1 MYRIIEEAEYQLL
14 TRGDFMTVTIKDVA
28 RVANCSYA
36 TVSRALNNK
45 PGINAQTRQRI
56 IDVAGQLGY
65 QPNAIARGLV
75 MQRTHTI
82 GLVIPDIVN
91 PFFPEIARGVEDV
104 ASEQGYTVFLCNTN
118 WDQVKENVYLKALQE
133 KRVDGIIIKPSSD
146 LSSLDGTDHAYLNEI
161 NLPIVIFSGQSSTGD
176 HSYIEIDNHRGGFLA
191 TKHLIEAGY
200 RRIAFVGGRESS
212 HSNSERL
219 KGYRTALASYEIPID
234 ESLITNHDFY
244 SESGYALMESLLKL
258 PHPPDAV
265 FTGNDII
272 ALGVLECLQKK
283 GIRVPDDFGVVGF
296 DNIIFSGYPQIQL
309 TTISQ
314 PKYLM
319 GKLAAEVLLNEIN
332 GLSTRGVRKTILDPE
347 LIVRR
352 TTRKLTFPYSVRE
365 KSR

>member
-1 MYRIIEEAEYQLL
+1 MQVRGEY
-14 TRGDFMTVTIKDVA
+14 MTITIKDIA

-45 PGINAQTRQRI
+45 PGINSQTRLRI
-56 IDVAGQLGY
+56 IEVAGQLGY

-104 ASEQGYTVFLCNTN
+104 ASDHGYTVFLCNAN
-118 WDQVKENVYLKALQE
+118 WDQAKENVYLKALQE
-133 KRVDGIIIKPSSD
+133 KRVDGIIVKPSSD
-146 LSSLDGTDHAYLNEI
+146 LSSLDSAGHTYLNKI
-161 NLPIVIFSGQSSTGD
+161 NLPIVIFSSQSSTGD
-176 HSYIEIDNHRGGFLA
+176 HSYIEIDNRRGGFIA

-200 RRIAFVGGRESS
+200 RRIAFIGGRESS

-219 KGYRTALASYEIPID
+219 KGYRSALSSYEMSVD
-234 ESLITNHDFY
+234 ETLIANHDFY
-244 SESGYALMESLLKL
+244 SESGYALMDSLLAL
-258 PHPPDAV
+258 PNPPDAV

-272 ALGVLECLQKK
+272 ALGVLECLQTK
-283 GIRVPDDFGVVGF
+283 GIHIPSDFGVVGF

-309 TTISQ
+309 TTVSQ

-319 GKLAAEVLLNEIN
+319 GKMAAEVLLNEIN
-332 GLSTRGVRKTILDPE
+332 GISTREVRKIILEPE
-347 LIVRR
+347 LIIRK
-352 TTRKLTFPYSVRE
+352 TTRKLHFPYTIRE

>member
-1 MYRIIEEAEYQLL
+1 
-14 TRGDFMTVTIKDVA
+14 MTVTIKDIA

-56 IDVAGQLGY
+56 IDAASQLGY

-75 MQRTHTI
+75 TQRTHTL

-104 ASEQGYTVFLCNTN
+104 ASDQGYTVFLCNTN
-118 WDQVKENVYLKALQE
+118 WDQTKENLYLKALQE
-133 KRVDGIIIKPSSD
+133 KRVDGIIITPSID
-146 LSSLDGTDHAYLNEI
+146 LVSANGIDYAYLNEI
-161 NLPIVIFSGQSSTGD
+161 NLPLVIFSGQSTTGG
-176 HSYIEIDNHRGGFLA
+176 HSYIEIDNHRGGFIA

-200 RRIAFVGGRESS
+200 KRIAFIGGRESS

-219 KGYRTALASYEIPID
+219 KGYRSALTSYGIAID
-234 ESLITNHDFY
+234 ETLITNHDFY

-258 PHPPDAV
+258 PTPPDAV

-283 GIRVPDDFGVVGF
+283 EIRIPEDFGVVGF

-314 PKYLM
+314 PQYLM
-319 GKLAAEVLLNEIN
+319 GKLAAEILLNEIN
-332 GLSTRGVRKTILDPE
+332 GLSTKGVRKTILEPE
-347 LIVRR
+347 LIIRK
-352 TTRKLTFPYSVRE
+352 TTRKLNFPYNIHE